1 MLVSVL
7 VGCATSAIRVLVRV
21 IRHVIHPLGVGWMV
35 GIRSYHL
42 VLVGESYIRE
52 RRTIVGISH
61 LQSLRFYLRVNFS
74 LNPSV
79 TMVSERPC
87 SFLECGLPLME

>member
-1 MLVSVL
+1 ML

-21 IRHVIHPLGVGWMV
+21 IRQVIHPLGVGWMV

-52 RRTIVGISH
+52 RRTIVGIFH
-61 LQSLRFYLRVNFS
+61 LKSLRFYLRVSFS

-79 TMVSERPC
+79 TVIIGIASPPP
-87 SFLECGLPLME
+87 S